1 MNSVFLL
8 DQWEEAIMDLSI
20 FAEGPLLWIVF
31 LLFLTG
37 VSARLIFFGIKIL
50 TSPKGDQGRV
60 AFSVPVFGRFLL
72 PFHKAIAKKP
82 LYAVIRYVFHL
93 SLFIVPI
100 WLAGHVS
107 LWEESR
113 LGWTWSTI
121 PDKVADWM
129 TILVIVIAA
138 FFLVRRLSW
147 PEARA
152 TTAWKDFVVIVI
164 AGLPFLTGYFLTHG
178 TLDKVAFL
186 GDNMR
191 LIHVLSGE
199 AMILMALFLFCR
211 TRMNPS
217 RCTGC
222 AACELSCPTG
232 TLESKDKGTL
242 RIFNYSHYQ
251 CICCGACVNTCPENA
266 AELRHEISARNFF
279 RILPKQEIRSV
290 EMKACRKCG
299 ALFVPEPLLDKI
311 NRTFTD
317 DYLHLC
323 PNCRKTNVVDLYRRM
338 APWIKKQSTPP
349 QSGAPKEGARDITRA
364 A

>member
-1 MNSVFLL
+1 
-8 DQWEEAIMDLSI
+8 MDLSS

-31 LLFLTG
+31 VSFLVG
-37 VSARLIFFGIKIL
+37 VTARLFFFGIKII
-50 TSPKGDQGRV
+50 TSPKGEQLGWGFTMPIFGRV
-60 AFSVPVFGRFLL
+60 LL

-82 LYAVIRYVFHL
+82 LYAVIRYAFHL
-93 SLFIVPI
+93 GLFIVPI

-113 LGWTWSTI
+113 LGWSWSTI
-121 PDKVADWM
+121 PDKFADW
-129 TILVIVIAA
+129 TTLVVIAIAA
-138 FFLVRRLSW
+138 FFLARRLVW

-152 TTAWKDFVVIVI
+152 GTSWSDCLVIVI
-164 AGLPFLTGYFLTHG
+164 AGLPFLTGWFLSHG
-178 TLDKVAFL
+178 TLDKIAFL

-199 AMILMALFLFCR
+199 AMILMAVFLFCR

-232 TLESKDKGTL
+232 TLESMDKGPF

-290 EMKACRKCG
+290 EMKRCQQCG
-299 ALFVPEPLLDKI
+299 ALFVPEALFNKI

-317 DYLHLC
+317 DYLHFC
-323 PNCRKTNVVDLYRRM
+323 PNCRKTSVVNLYRRM
-338 APWIKKQSTPP
+338 TPWIKKRSVASQS
-349 QSGAPKEGARDITRA
+349 AK
-364 A
+364 

>member
-1 MNSVFLL
+1 
-8 DQWEEAIMDLSI
+8 MDLSV

-31 LLFLTG
+31 LLFLAG
-37 VSARLIFFGIKIL
+37 VSARLVFFGIKIL
-50 TSPKGDQGRV
+50 TSPKGDQGRWG
-60 AFSVPVFGRFLL
+60 FSMPVFGRFLL

-121 PDKVADWM
+121 PDKLADWM

-164 AGLPFLTGYFLTHG
+164 AGLPFVTGYFLTHG

-199 AMILMALFLFCR
+199 AMILMAVFLFCR

-242 RIFNYSHYQ
+242 RVFNYSHYQ

-266 AELRHEISARNFF
+266 AELRHEISAKNFF

-338 APWIKKQSTPP
+338 APWIKTQSTPSR
-349 QSGAPKEGARDITRA
+349 SGAPKEGARDITRA

>member
-1 MNSVFLL
+1 
-8 DQWEEAIMDLSI
+8 MDLSS
-20 FAEGPLLWIVF
+20 FSEGPLLWIVF

-37 VSARLIFFGIKIL
+37 VSARLVFFGIKIV
-50 TSPKGDQGRV
+50 TSPKGEQSGWG
-60 AFSVPVFGRFLL
+60 FTMPIFGRFLL

-82 LYAVIRYVFHL
+82 LYAIIRYVFHL

-100 WLAGHVS
+100 WLSGHIS

-113 LGWTWSTI
+113 FGWSWSPI
-121 PDKVADWM
+121 PDALANWM
-129 TILVIVIAA
+129 TYTVIAIAA
-138 FFLVRRLSW
+138 FFLARRIFW

-152 TTAWKDFVVIVI
+152 RTSWADFVVLII
-164 AGLPFLTGYFLTHG
+164 ALLPFLTGLFLKDE
-178 TLDKVAFL
+178 TLGKALDRIPIL
-186 GDNMR
+186 GDNIR

-199 AMILMALFLFCR
+199 AMILMALFLFIR
-211 TRMNPS
+211 TRLNPS

-232 TLESKDKGTL
+232 TLESTDKGTL
-242 RIFNYSHYQ
+242 RLFNYSHYQ

-266 AELRHEISARNFF
+266 AELRHEISVRNFF

-290 EMKACRKCG
+290 EMKRCQQCG
-299 ALFVPEPLLDKI
+299 ALFVPEALFNKI

-338 APWIKKQSTPP
+338 TPWIKKRSAISQS
-349 QSGAPKEGARDITRA
+349 AK
-364 A
+364 

>member
-1 MNSVFLL
+1 
-8 DQWEEAIMDLSI
+8 MDFSL

-31 LLFLTG
+31 LLFLAG
-37 VSARLIFFGIKIL
+37 VTARLVFFGIKIF
-50 TSPKGDQGRV
+50 TSPKGDPGRW
-60 AFSVPVFGRFLL
+60 AFALPLFGRFLL

-82 LYAVIRYVFHL
+82 FYAVIRYVFHL
-93 SLFIVPI
+93 CLFVVPI
-100 WLAGHVS
+100 WLSGHVS

-113 LGWTWSTI
+113 FEWAWSSI

-129 TILVIVIAA
+129 TLGVIVIAA
-138 FFLVRRLSW
+138 FFLARRLFWS
-147 PEARA
+147 EARA
-152 TTAWKDFVVIVI
+152 GTSWKDVLIILI
-164 AGLPFLTGYFLTHG
+164 AGLPFLTGWFLTHG
-178 TLDKVAFL
+178 TLDSIAFL

-199 AMILMALFLFCR
+199 AMILMAVFLFCR

-232 TLESKDKGTL
+232 TIESRDQGSL

-251 CICCGACVNTCPENA
+251 CICCGACVDTCPENA
-266 AELRHEISARNFF
+266 AELRHETSLANFF
-279 RILPKQEIRSV
+279 RIVPKQKIRSV

-299 ALFVPEPLLDKI
+299 ALFVPEPLFDKI

-317 DYLHLC
+317 DYLNLC

-338 APWIKKQSTPP
+338 APFIKKRS
-349 QSGAPKEGARDITRA
+349 A
-364 A
+364 ATSSAK

>member
-1 MNSVFLL
+1 
-8 DQWEEAIMDLSI
+8 MDLNS

-37 VSARLIFFGIKIL
+37 VSARLVFFGIKII
-50 TSPKGDQGRV
+50 TSPKAEQSGWG
-60 AFSVPVFGRFLL
+60 FTMPIFGRFLL
-72 PFHKAIAKKP
+72 PFHKAIPQKP

-100 WLAGHVS
+100 WLGSHVS

-113 LGWTWSTI
+113 LGWSWSTI
-121 PDKVADWM
+121 PDKTADRM
-129 TILVIVIAA
+129 TLLVIALA
-138 FFLVRRLSW
+138 LFFLARRVFW
-147 PEARA
+147 PEARRR
-152 TTAWKDFVVIVI
+152 TSWTDFIVIFI
-164 AGLPFLTGYFLTHG
+164 AGLPFFTGWCLSHG
-178 TLDKVAFL
+178 TLDKIAFL

-199 AMILMALFLFCR
+199 AMILMAVFLFSG
-211 TRMNPS
+211 TRLNPS

-251 CICCGACVNTCPENA
+251 CICCGACVNTCPEDA

-290 EMKACRKCG
+290 EMKRCQKCG
-299 ALFVPEPLLDKI
+299 ALFVPEALFDKI

-317 DYLHLC
+317 DYLRLC
-323 PNCRKTNVVDLYRRM
+323 PNCRKSNVVSLYRRM
-338 APWIKKQSTPP
+338 TPWIRKRSVASQS
-349 QSGAPKEGARDITRA
+349 AR
-364 A
+364 

>member
-1 MNSVFLL
+1 
-8 DQWEEAIMDLSI
+8 MDLSI

-37 VSARLIFFGIKIL
+37 VTARLLFFGIKIL
-50 TSPKGDQGRV
+50 TSPKGDQGRLG
-60 AFSVPVFGRFLL
+60 FSAPVFGRFLL

-129 TILVIVIAA
+129 TIVVIVIAA

-152 TTAWKDFVVIVI
+152 TTAWKDFVVIAI
-164 AGLPFLTGYFLTHG
+164 AGLPFVTGYFLTHG

-242 RIFNYSHYQ
+242 RVFNYSHYQ

-266 AELRHEISARNFF
+266 AELRHEISVRNFF
-279 RILPKQEIRSV
+279 RIFPKQEIRSV

-323 PNCRKTNVVDLYRRM
+323 QNCRKTNVVDLYRRM
-338 APWIKKQSTPP
+338 APWISKQR
-349 QSGAPKEGARDITRA
+349 KA

>member
-1 MNSVFLL
+1 
-8 DQWEEAIMDLSI
+8 MDFSL

-31 LLFLTG
+31 LLFLSAVT
-37 VSARLIFFGIKIL
+37 ARLIFFGIKIV
-50 TSPKGDQGRV
+50 TSPKGDQGRWEF
-60 AFSVPVFGRFLL
+60 AMPIFGRFFL

-100 WLAGHVS
+100 WLGGHVS

-113 LGWTWSTI
+113 LGWAWSTI
-121 PDKVADWM
+121 PDKLADWM
-129 TILVIVIAA
+129 TLSVIVIAA
-138 FFLVRRLSW
+138 FFLARRLLW

-152 TTAWKDFVVIVI
+152 GTSWKDFVIIVI
-164 AGLPFLTGYFLTHG
+164 AGLPFLTGWFLTHG
-178 TLDKVAFL
+178 TVDKVAFL

-199 AMILMALFLFCR
+199 AMILMAVFLFCR
-211 TRMNPS
+211 TRMNLN

-232 TLESKDKGTL
+232 TLESQDKGAF

-266 AELRHEISARNFF
+266 AELRHEISPRRLFQ
-279 RILPKQEIRSV
+279 ILSKQEIRSV
-290 EMKACRKCG
+290 EMKPCRKCG
-299 ALFVPEPLLDKI
+299 ALFVPEPLFDKI
-311 NRTFTD
+311 NRAFTD

-338 APWIKKQSTPP
+338 APWIKKQGTP
-349 QSGAPKEGARDITRA
+349 SKSDK
-364 A
+364 

>member
-1 MNSVFLL
+1 
-8 DQWEEAIMDLSI
+8 MDFSL

-31 LLFLTG
+31 LLFLAG
-37 VSARLIFFGIKIL
+37 VSARLVFFGIKIVA
-50 TSPKGDQGRV
+50 SPKGDQGRWIF
-60 AFSVPVFGRFLL
+60 AMPIFGRFFL
-72 PFHKAIAKKP
+72 PFHKALAKKP

-93 SLFIVPI
+93 CLFVVPI
-100 WLAGHVS
+100 WLGGHVS

-113 LGWTWSTI
+113 LGWAWSTL
-121 PDKVADWM
+121 PDKHADWM
-129 TILVIVIAA
+129 TLLVIIIAA
-138 FFLVRRLSW
+138 FFLARRLVW
-147 PEARA
+147 PEAR
-152 TTAWKDFVVIVI
+152 TETSWTDFVVIVI
-164 AGLPFLTGYFLTHG
+164 AGLPFLTGWFLTHG

-199 AMILMALFLFCR
+199 AMILMAVFLFCR
-211 TRMNPS
+211 TRMNPI

-232 TLESKDKGTL
+232 TLESQDKGGF

-266 AELRHEISARNFF
+266 AELRHDISPRRFF
-279 RILPKQEIRSV
+279 QVLSKQEIRSA
-290 EMKACRKCG
+290 EMMPCQKCG
-299 ALFVPEPLLDKI
+299 ALFVPEPLFSKI

-323 PNCRKTNVVDLYRRM
+323 PNCRKARVVDLYRRLT
-338 APWIKKQSTPP
+338 PWIKQPS
-349 QSGAPKEGARDITRA
+349 APSKGTI
-364 A
+364 

>member
-1 MNSVFLL
+1 
-8 DQWEEAIMDLSI
+8 MDLSS
-20 FAEGPLLWIVF
+20 FSEGPLLWVVF
-31 LLFLTG
+31 LLLLTG
-37 VSARLIFFGIKIL
+37 VTARLVFFGIKIL
-50 TSPKGDQGRV
+50 TSPKGDQGRWG
-60 AFSVPVFGRFLL
+60 FSVPVFGRFLL

-82 LYAVIRYVFHL
+82 LYAVIRYAFHL

-129 TILVIVIAA
+129 TILVIVMAS
-138 FFLVRRLSW
+138 FFLVRRVFW
-147 PEARA
+147 PEARS
-152 TTAWKDFVVIVI
+152 TTSWKDFVVIVI

-191 LIHVLSGE
+191 LIHVLCGE
-199 AMILMALFLFCR
+199 AMILMAVFLFCR

-232 TLESKDKGTL
+232 TLESKDKGTK

-311 NRTFTD
+311 SQTFTD
-317 DYLHLC
+317 DYLNLC
-323 PNCRKTNVVDLYRRM
+323 QICRKTNVVDLYRRM
-338 APWIKKQSTPP
+338 APWISKQR
-349 QSGAPKEGARDITRA
+349 KA

>member
-1 MNSVFLL
+1 
-8 DQWEEAIMDLSI
+8 MDFSL

-31 LLFLTG
+31 LLFLVG
-37 VSARLIFFGIKIL
+37 VSARLVFFGIKIF
-50 TSPKGDQGRV
+50 TSSKGEQARW
-60 AFSVPVFGRFLL
+60 AFAMPLFGRFLM

-82 LYAVIRYVFHL
+82 LYTVIRYVFHL
-93 SLFIVPI
+93 CLFIVPI

-113 LGWTWSTI
+113 FGWTWSSI

-129 TILVIVIAA
+129 TLVVISLAA
-138 FFLVRRLSW
+138 FFLARRFFWS
-147 PEARA
+147 EARA
-152 TTAWKDFVVIVI
+152 GSSWRDVVIILI
-164 AGLPFLTGYFLTHG
+164 AGLPFLTGWFLTHG
-178 TLDKVAFL
+178 TLDSVAFL

-199 AMILMALFLFCR
+199 AMMLMAVFLFCR
-211 TRMNPS
+211 TKMNPV

-222 AACELSCPTG
+222 ASCELSCPTG
-232 TLESKDKGTL
+232 TIESTDQGSW

-266 AELRHEISARNFF
+266 AELRHEVSLRNFF

-290 EMKACRKCG
+290 NMKQCRTCG
-299 ALFVPEPLLDKI
+299 ALFVPEPLFDKI
-311 NRTFTD
+311 NKTFTD
-317 DYLHLC
+317 DYLQNC

-338 APWIKKQSTPP
+338 SPWIKP
-349 QSGAPKEGARDITRA
+349 QSVASKPAK
-364 A
+364 

>member
-1 MNSVFLL
+1 
-8 DQWEEAIMDLSI
+8 MDLSI

-31 LLFLTG
+31 LLFLAG

-50 TSPKGDQGRV
+50 TSPKGDQARWG
-60 AFSVPVFGRFLL
+60 FSMPVFGRFLL

-93 SLFIVPI
+93 GLFVVPI

-107 LWEESR
+107 LWEESW

-121 PDKVADWM
+121 PDKTADWM
-129 TILVIVIAA
+129 TILVIAIAA
-138 FFLVRRLSW
+138 FFLVRRLLW
-147 PEARA
+147 PEARVR
-152 TTAWKDFVVIVI
+152 TSWMDFVVIVI

-178 TLDKVAFL
+178 TLDRVAFL

-199 AMILMALFLFCR
+199 AMILMAVFLFCR

-232 TLESKDKGTL
+232 TLESKDQATF

-266 AELRHEISARNFF
+266 AELRHEISLRNFF
-279 RILPKQEIRSV
+279 YILSKHEIRSV

-299 ALFVPEPLLDKI
+299 ALFVPEPLFNKI
-311 NRTFTD
+311 NQTVTD

-323 PNCRKTNVVDLYRRM
+323 QNCRKTNVVDLYRRM
-338 APWIKKQSTPP
+338 APWISKQRK
-349 QSGAPKEGARDITRA
+349 AV
-364 A
+364 

>member
-1 MNSVFLL
+1 
-8 DQWEEAIMDLSI
+8 MDFSL

-31 LLFLTG
+31 ILFLAG
-37 VSARLIFFGIKIL
+37 VTARLLFFGIKII
-50 TSPKGDQGRV
+50 TSPKGEQSRWG
-60 AFSVPVFGRFLL
+60 FTMPIFGRFFL

-93 SLFIVPI
+93 CLFIVPI
-100 WLAGHVS
+100 WLGGHVS
-107 LWEESR
+107 LWEESTF
-113 LGWTWSTI
+113 GWSWSTI
-121 PDKVADWM
+121 PDKTADWM
-129 TILVIVIAA
+129 TLMVIAIAA
-138 FFLVRRLSW
+138 FFLARRLVW

-152 TTAWKDFVVIVI
+152 GTSWADFLVIVI
-164 AGLPFLTGYFLTHG
+164 AGLPFLTGWFLTHG
-178 TLDKVAFL
+178 TLDTVAFL

-199 AMILMALFLFCR
+199 AMILMAVFLFCR

-232 TLESKDKGTL
+232 TLESMDKGTF

-290 EMKACRKCG
+290 DMKRCQKCG
-299 ALFVPEPLLDKI
+299 TLFVPEALFNKI

-338 APWIKKQSTPP
+338 TPWIKKQTMTS
-349 QSGAPKEGARDITRA
+349 QGAR
-364 A
+364 

>member
-1 MNSVFLL
+1 
-8 DQWEEAIMDLSI
+8 MDLSS

-31 LLFLTG
+31 ILFLAG
-37 VSARLIFFGIKIL
+37 VTARLSFFGIKII
-50 TSPKGDQGRV
+50 TSPKGEESGWGFTIPIFGRV
-60 AFSVPVFGRFLL
+60 FL
-72 PFHKAIAKKP
+72 PFHKAIVKKP
-82 LYAVIRYVFHL
+82 IYAVIRYVFHL
-93 SLFIVPI
+93 GLFIVPI
-100 WLAGHVS
+100 WLGGHVS

-113 LGWTWSTI
+113 FGWSWSTI
-121 PDKVADWM
+121 PDKTADWM
-129 TILVIVIAA
+129 TLMVIAIA
-138 FFLVRRLSW
+138 TFLLARRLVW

-152 TTAWKDFVVIVI
+152 ETSWADCLVIVI
-164 AGLPFLTGYFLTHG
+164 AGLPFLTGWFLTHG

-199 AMILMALFLFCR
+199 AMILMAVFLFCR

-232 TLESKDKGTL
+232 TLESMDKGTF

-290 EMKACRKCG
+290 EMKRCEKCG
-299 ALFVPEPLLDKI
+299 TLFVPEPLFNKI
-311 NRTFTD
+311 NLTFTD
-317 DYLHLC
+317 DYLRLC
-323 PNCRKTNVVDLYRRM
+323 PNCRKTHVVDLYRRM
-338 APWIKKQSTPP
+338 APWIKKQSMTS
-349 QSGAPKEGARDITRA
+349 QGAR
-364 A
+364 

>member
-1 MNSVFLL
+1 
-8 DQWEEAIMDLSI
+8 MDLSI

-31 LLFLTG
+31 LLFLAG
-37 VSARLIFFGIKIL
+37 VSARLIFFGINIL
-50 TSPKGDQGRV
+50 TSPKGDQGRLG
-60 AFSVPVFGRFLL
+60 FSVPVFGRFLL

-82 LYAVIRYVFHL
+82 LYAVIRYAFHL

-107 LWEESR
+107 LWEESWF
-113 LGWTWSTI
+113 GWTWSTI
-121 PDKVADWM
+121 PDKAADWM
-129 TILVIVIAA
+129 TILVIGIAA
-138 FFLVRRLSW
+138 FFLVRRLFWS
-147 PEARA
+147 EARS
-152 TTAWKDFVVIVI
+152 TTSWKDFVVIVI
-164 AGLPFLTGYFLTHG
+164 AALPFLTGYFLTHG

-191 LIHVLSGE
+191 LLHVLSGE
-199 AMILMALFLFCR
+199 AMILMAVCLFCR

-232 TLESKDKGTL
+232 TIESADKGVF

-266 AELRHEISARNFF
+266 AELRHDISPRRFF
-279 RILPKQEIRSV
+279 QVLSKQEIRSV
-290 EMKACRKCG
+290 DMKRCQKCG
-299 ALFVPEPLLDKI
+299 APFVSEPLFSKI
-311 NRTFTD
+311 SQTFTS
-317 DYLHLC
+317 DYLQIC
-323 PNCRKTNVVDLYRRM
+323 PNCRKTDRVDLYRRI
-338 APWIKKQSTPP
+338 APWVKKQS
-349 QSGAPKEGARDITRA
+349 KA

>member
-1 MNSVFLL
+1 VSFL
-8 DQWEEAIMDLSI
+8 A
-20 FAEGPLLWIVF
+20 
-31 LLFLTG
+31 G
-37 VSARLIFFGIKIL
+37 VTARLFFFGIKII
-50 TSPKGDQGRV
+50 TSPKGEQLGWGFTMPIFGRV
-60 AFSVPVFGRFLL
+60 LL

-82 LYAVIRYVFHL
+82 LYAVIRYAFHL
-93 SLFIVPI
+93 GLFIVPI

-113 LGWTWSTI
+113 LGWSWSTI
-121 PDKVADWM
+121 PDKFADW
-129 TILVIVIAA
+129 TTLVVIAIAA
-138 FFLVRRLSW
+138 FFLARRLVW

-152 TTAWKDFVVIVI
+152 GTSWSDCLVIVI
-164 AGLPFLTGYFLTHG
+164 AGLPFLTGWFLSHG
-178 TLDKVAFL
+178 TLDKIAFL

-199 AMILMALFLFCR
+199 AMILMAVFLFCR
-211 TRMNPS
+211 TRMNPG

-232 TLESKDKGTL
+232 TLESMDKGPF

-290 EMKACRKCG
+290 EMKRCQQCG
-299 ALFVPEPLLDKI
+299 ALFVPEALFNKI

-317 DYLHLC
+317 DYLHFC
-323 PNCRKTNVVDLYRRM
+323 PNCRKTSVVNLYRRM
-338 APWIKKQSTPP
+338 TPWIKKRSVASQS
-349 QSGAPKEGARDITRA
+349 AK
-364 A
+364 

>member
-1 MNSVFLL
+1 
-8 DQWEEAIMDLSI
+8 MDLSI

-37 VSARLIFFGIKIL
+37 VTARLLFFGIKIL
-50 TSPKGDQGRV
+50 TSPKGDQGRLG
-60 AFSVPVFGRFLL
+60 FSAPVFGRFLL

-121 PDKVADWM
+121 PDKLADWT

-138 FFLVRRLSW
+138 FFLIRRLFWS
-147 PEARA
+147 EARA
-152 TTAWKDFVVIVI
+152 ATAWKDFVVIVI
-164 AGLPFLTGYFLTHG
+164 AGLPFVTGYFLTHG

-199 AMILMALFLFCR
+199 AMILMAVFLFCR

-242 RIFNYSHYQ
+242 RVFNYSHYQ

-266 AELRHEISARNFF
+266 AELRHEISVRNFF
-279 RILPKQEIRSV
+279 RIFPKQEIRSV

-323 PNCRKTNVVDLYRRM
+323 QNCRKTNVVDLYRRM
-338 APWIKKQSTPP
+338 APWISKQR
-349 QSGAPKEGARDITRA
+349 KA

>member
-1 MNSVFLL
+1 
-8 DQWEEAIMDLSI
+8 MDFSL

-31 LLFLTG
+31 ILFLAG
-37 VSARLIFFGIKIL
+37 VTARLSFFGIKII
-50 TSPKGDQGRV
+50 TSPKGEQSGWG
-60 AFSVPVFGRFLL
+60 FTMPIFGRFFL

-82 LYAVIRYVFHL
+82 LYAVIRYAFHL
-93 SLFIVPI
+93 GLFIVPI
-100 WLAGHVS
+100 WLGGHVS

-113 LGWTWSTI
+113 FGWSWSTI
-121 PDKVADWM
+121 PDKTADWM
-129 TILVIVIAA
+129 TLMVITIAA
-138 FFLVRRLSW
+138 FFLARRLVW

-152 TTAWKDFVVIVI
+152 GTSWADCLVIVI
-164 AGLPFLTGYFLTHG
+164 AGLPFLTGWFLTHG
-178 TLDKVAFL
+178 TLDTVAFL

-199 AMILMALFLFCR
+199 AMILMAVFLFCR
-211 TRMNPS
+211 TRMNPG

-232 TLESKDKGTL
+232 TLESTDKGTF

-290 EMKACRKCG
+290 DMKRCQKCG
-299 ALFVPEPLLDKI
+299 ILFVPEALFNKI
-311 NRTFTD
+311 NQTFTD

-338 APWIKKQSTPP
+338 TPWIKKQPVTS
-349 QSGAPKEGARDITRA
+349 QGAR
-364 A
+364 